1 MADEKAV
8 SKSGLSYLWSKL
20 KVILEGKA
28 EKEHKHNYS
37 DINDPPDIPQIA
49 IVTWTTDDMT

>member
-8 SKSGLSYLWSKL
+8 SKSGLSYFWSKI
-20 KVILEGKA
+20 KSILEGKA
-28 EKEHKHNYS
+28 ETVHTHNYS
-37 DINDPPDIPQIA
+37 DINDPPEIPQIS